1 LALAHTFVPYGYA
14 KVSIINI
21 MSAKNPQWQPY
32 CRPECC
38 EHSISSLNPIAA
50 STEVDGL
57 YLYTLTE
64 EDW

>member
-1 LALAHTFVPYGYA
+1 
-14 KVSIINI
+14 
-21 MSAKNPQWQPY
+21 MSAKNPQWQLY
-32 CRPECC
+32 CRPECF